1 MESLTFVVGK
11 KPETL
16 VLIGRFHL
24 RARMRGAKFGN
35 GSIEKVD
42 LIVKVDDCTRKIRS
56 CRVGRRARPRIVTYH
71 LLLATR

>member
-1 MESLTFVVGK
+1 MESLTYAASK
-11 KPETL
+11 KPETI

-24 RARMRGAKFGN
+24 WARLRGAEFGN

-42 LIVKVDDCTRKIRS
+42 LIVKVDDCVRKVRS
-56 CRVGRRARPRIVTYH
+56 CSVDRRASPWIFTYH